1 MKCIE
6 NKLSS
11 LNADIGKLIL
21 RLSIGGLM
29 LFHGW
34 AKIVGGISG
43 IKFLVSN
50 AGLPEFT
57 AYGVYL
63 GEVLFPVLIVL
74 GLFTRAS
81 ALFVALTM
89 VTAIFL
95 AHSSD
100 IFAIN
105 GSTGGLVIET
115 ALMYLL
121 GALSIMFMGGGKYS
135 LRG

>member
-6 NKLSS
+6 NKLSV

-21 RLSIGGLM
+21 RLTIGGLM

-34 AKIVGGISG
+34 AKVVNGIGGI
-43 IKFLVSN
+43 KAMVAK
-50 AGLPEFT
+50 AGFPEFF

-63 GEVLFPVLIVL
+63 GEVLFPLMIVL
-74 GLFTRAS
+74 GIFVRTS
-81 ALFVALTM
+81 ALFVAITM
-89 VTAIFL
+89 VVAIFL

-105 GSTGGLVIET
+105 GSTGGPVIEL

-121 GALSIMFMGGGKYS
+121 GSIAIMFIGSGKIS
-135 LRG
+135 IKS